1 MMPPFPAPRS
11 TMRKLTLLCL
21 STVAVFLLATATLV
35 LAGLHDRL
43 APADVIVV
51 PGNTIAPDGRP
62 SPRLQARLDA
72 ALAQFVAGR
81 APRIVVSGATGKEG
95 FDEAAS
101 MARYLRSRGVPAG
114 AIIEDNQGWTTDA
127 TARNTAA
134 LMRKHGWK
142 TAMVAT
148 QYFHVPRFQL
158 ALERAGITVSGHVH
172 AAYFEWRDLYSAP
185 RETVGYAVYYLKPQP

>member
-1 MMPPFPAPRS
+1 
-11 TMRKLTLLCL
+11 MRKLTLLCL
-21 STVAVFLLATATLV
+21 STVAVFLLATAALV

-51 PGNTIAPDGRP
+51 PGNTIAPDGTP

-101 MARYLRSRGVPAG
+101 MARYLRSRGVSAD

-172 AAYFEWRDLYSAP
+172 APYFEWRDLYSIP
-185 RETVGYAVYYLKPQP
+185 RETAGYAVYYSFHH